1 MSTIVR
7 AGAGRKRLMSKQI
20 QGLALGTLLAL
31 PLTALATTTQPGPVP
46 ASVDVFAPFSVISRD
61 EMARLRGGFDLA
73 GMRLKF
79 GVEMLTQ
86 VDGLKMVTNFKFT
99 ETGIASSTTTRQLA
113 QTAANAQGARV
124 AGTAAQVDVSG
135 LRDQIRGRLVL
146 NDANGLTE
154 AFHLITKNGFGSTV
168 LSAANNRDIA
178 VRATVR
184 VDFLN
189 HNSFSQMTRNQ
200 MFTQRLSTLTRVPIL

>member
-1 MSTIVR
+1 M
-7 AGAGRKRLMSKQI
+7 
-20 QGLALGTLLAL
+20 LLAL
-31 PLTALATTTQPGPVP
+31 PLTAPATSTQPGPAP
-46 ASVDVFAPFSVISRD
+46 EGVDVFAPFSAISRD
-61 EMARLRGGFDLA
+61 EMAKLRGGFDLA

-86 VDGLKMVTNFKFT
+86 VDGLKLVTSFKFT
-99 ETGIASSTTTRQLA
+99 EAGIVSSTMTKQLA
-113 QTAANAQGARV
+113 QSAANARGRAGV
-124 AGTAAQVDVSG
+124 AGAAPQIDVSG

-154 AFHLITKNGFGSTV
+154 AFHLITKQGFSSTV

-189 HNSFSQMTRNQ
+189 HTGFSEMTRNQ
-200 MFTQRLSTLTRVPIL
+200 MLTQRLSTLTRVPTL